1 MTKYEQK
8 VRERAEEFALITN
21 PKSKGY
27 TLERIA
33 KRCEPI
39 ARLSIHR
46 EADAYRTGWL
56 DSAGLSPD
64 CQTDPKILHEQLQS
78 LGLVP

>member
-1 MTKYEQK
+1 MEQTKYEQK
-8 VRERAEEFALITN
+8 VRERAEEIALITN

-39 ARLSIHR
+39 ARLSLQQ
-46 EADAYRTGWL
+46 EAEAYRKGFIHV
-56 DSAGLSPD
+56 SGGGFAEVSV
-64 CQTDPKILHEQLQS
+64 CEQQLQS